1 MSKSSYSRY
10 LNGYRRRALGFAPP
24 LLNSGKEGM
33 VVNLYTPQA
42 IWGRELR
49 HYRKEA
55 GFTQGQLA
63 QKIHFSESLIS
74 GVETGQLPASPEF
87 AETCDGALNTGG
99 ALRRLLDWRKGQQIP
114 SWFGRWRDKERE
126 ATALRAYEPLV
137 FPGLLQTEG
146 YARVLLRGNEAAV
159 EARLD
164 RQAVLVREEPRP
176 PALRCVIDEAV
187 LYRSIGGSEVMRGQL
202 EHLISMVNPRLS
214 VQVVP
219 HGMHSGLMGGFAIA
233 TLDGGSDVL
242 YAETAVRGLT
252 TSDQEDVAAA
262 VERFEAIRSE
272 ALPISMSI
280 DLIQKA
286 VEEKWT

>member
-1 MSKSSYSRY
+1 M
-10 LNGYRRRALGFAPP
+10 ALEFTPP
-24 LLNSGKEGM
+24 SLNSGKEGILP
-33 VVNLYTPQA
+33 NLYTPQA

-49 HYRKEA
+49 HYRKAA
-55 GFTQGQLA
+55 GLTQGQLA
-63 QKIHFSESLIS
+63 QRIHFSESLIS

-87 AETCDGALNTGG
+87 AETCDETLDTGG
-99 ALRRLLDWRKGQQIP
+99 ALRRLLDWRRAQVFP
-114 SWFGRWRDKERE
+114 SWFGKWRDRE
-126 ATALRAYEPLV
+126 QVATALRTYQPLV
-137 FPGLLQTEG
+137 IPGLLQTEE

-159 EARLD
+159 EGRLD
-164 RQAVLVREEPRP
+164 RQTILTREDPRP
-176 PALRCVIDEAV
+176 PAFRCVIDEAV
-187 LYRSIGGSEVMRGQL
+187 LYRPIGGPKVMRKQL
-202 EHLISMVNPRLS
+202 EHLVSVIHPRLS

-242 YAETAVRGLT
+242 YAETAVRGIT
-252 TSDQEDVAAA
+252 TSDQEDVAVA

-286 VEEKWT
+286 VAEKWT

>member
-1 MSKSSYSRY
+1 M
-10 LNGYRRRALGFAPP
+10 AD
-24 LLNSGKEGM
+24 
-33 VVNLYTPQA
+33 LYTPQA

-49 HYRKEA
+49 HHRKTA
-55 GFTQGQLA
+55 GLTQGQLA
-63 QKIHFSESLIS
+63 ERIHFSESLIS

-87 AETCDGALNTGG
+87 AETCDEVLQTGG
-99 ALRRLLDWRKGQQIP
+99 ALHRLLDWRKGLQIP
-114 SWFGRWRDKERE
+114 SWFGKWRDKERE

-146 YARVLLRGNEAAV
+146 YARILLRGNEAAV

-164 RQAVLVREEPRP
+164 RQIILVRDDPRP
-176 PALRCVIDEAV
+176 PSLRCVIDEAV
-187 LYRSIGGSEVMRGQL
+187 LYRPIGGPGVMREQL
-202 EHLISMVNPRLS
+202 EHLMSVITPRLS
-214 VQVVP
+214 VQIVP

-233 TLDGGSDVL
+233 TLARGGDVL

-252 TSDQEDVAAA
+252 TSDQEDIAAA

-280 DLIQKA
+280 DLIQRA